1 MLWIF
6 FAAPKSFSKDKTRS
20 ASFRVKTK
28 SYVKFNF
35 NNLEICVFSF
45 TVFLCIVFYWVHLIA
60 VASVFYFFSFVLK
73 FSCVLFWSSHMY
85 CYWNKPNESQM
96 YNNFYKEWFKI
107 MSFKPSNFLDM
118 MIFIEVNDYC
128 RYFVVSWYVVITG
141 KLYWLHCFDCSTISK
156 TLQWTILILM
166 LALHCKSYNP
176 DLCNRDEY
184 KHIL

>member
-1 MLWIF
+1 MCFQFHCFSLHSF
-6 FAAPKSFSKDKTRS
+6 LLSAFNCCSFSI
-20 ASFRVKTK
+20 
-28 SYVKFNF
+28 
-35 NNLEICVFSF
+35 L
-45 TVFLCIVFYWVHLIA
+45 
-60 VASVFYFFSFVLK
+60 FFSFVLE

-128 RYFVVSWYVVITG
+128 WYFVVSWYVVITS

-156 TLQWTILILM
+156 TLQWTILM
-166 LALHCKSYNP
+166 LALHCKSYNL
-176 DLCNRDEY
+176 DLRNRNEY